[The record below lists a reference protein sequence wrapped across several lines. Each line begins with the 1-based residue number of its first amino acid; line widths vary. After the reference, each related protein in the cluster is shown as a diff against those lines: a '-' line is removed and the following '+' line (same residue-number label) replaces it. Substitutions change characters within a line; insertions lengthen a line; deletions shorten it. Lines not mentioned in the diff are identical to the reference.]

1 MITSIV
7 RITACS
13 GHAETM
19 WAWNNIEIKKF
30 GDICIRAFV
39 IYLWMIQYY
48 IVFLI
53 NVSALQ
59 KSEPGRSVTLL
70 SPL

>member
-39 IYLWMIQYY
+39 INLWMIQYY
-48 IVFLI
+48 IVFFD
-53 NVSALQ
+53 
-59 KSEPGRSVTLL
+59 KC
-70 SPL
+70 